1 MLLLATDIFQ
11 LIFLM
16 LVINNEKVDRKTISD
31 PAEDALIKCLLESI
45 KAVGL
50 KFNLYRNAILVDGG
64 IRNISSRVRCQFL
77 RNLHKH

>member
-1 MLLLATDIFQ
+1 MLI
-11 LIFLM
+11 
-16 LVINNEKVDRKTISD
+16 INNEKVDRKTISD
-31 PAEDALIKCLLESI
+31 PAEVALIDCLLESI

-64 IRNISSRVRCQFL
+64 TRNISSRVRCQFL